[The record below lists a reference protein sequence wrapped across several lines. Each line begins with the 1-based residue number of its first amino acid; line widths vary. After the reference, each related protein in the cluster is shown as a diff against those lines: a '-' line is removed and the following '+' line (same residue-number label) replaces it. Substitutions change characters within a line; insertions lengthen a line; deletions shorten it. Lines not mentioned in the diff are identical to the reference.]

1 MLWFAL
7 ALLSPL
13 LYAVVNYADKYL
25 VGREVDDY
33 FGLPVFSM
41 ISGGVIGLALWAL
54 SGFAL
59 LPVVDVALLLAVGAL
74 GMWCIVPYFEALA
87 REEASFVIVTMQA
100 GPAMTLVL
108 AWTLLGER
116 LTGVQLL
123 GFVLLLGV
131 ALAVALKETTGG
143 WRLSVGF
150 WMVMLHNLMAS
161 GAEVLFKFVSEGQ
174 AVMPLLAFES
184 LGAALGGVV
193 LLVALPRMRRGF
205 VGLVRRSGRRTLGV
219 AGLNEVVYNV
229 ARGVGYW
236 AVALGPVAL
245 VSALQS
251 TQIVFGLALGWLL
264 AVALPGVFGAEM
276 KAGELA
282 RKLALGVVMLFGVW
296 LMG

>member
-1 MLWFAL
+1 MLWFGL

-13 LYAVVNYADKYL
+13 LYAVVNYVDKYL
-25 VGREVDDY
+25 VAREVDDH

-41 ISGGVIGLALWAL
+41 ISGGVIGLVLWAI
-54 SGFAL
+54 SGFVV
-59 LPVVDVALLLAVGAL
+59 LPVVDMVLLLAVGAL
-74 GMWCIVPYFEALA
+74 GMGCIVPYFEALA

-116 LTGVQLL
+116 LTGLQLL
-123 GFVLLLGV
+123 GFVLVLGV
-131 ALAVALKETTGG
+131 AVAVALKETTGG
-143 WRLSVGF
+143 WRLSTGF
-150 WMVMLHNLMAS
+150 WMMMLHNLMAS
-161 GAEVLFKFVSEGQ
+161 GAEVLFKFVSADQ
-174 AVMPLLAFES
+174 AVLPLLAFES

-193 LLVALPRMRRGF
+193 LLAVLPRMRRAF
-205 VGLVRRSGRRTLGV
+205 VGLVRQSGRRSLGV
-219 AGLNEVVYNV
+219 AGLNEVVYNA

-264 AVALPGVFGAEM
+264 AVALPGVFGS
-276 KAGELA
+276 ELRGGDVA
-282 RKLALGVVMLFGVW
+282 RKVALGAVMLVGVW
-296 LMG
+296 LVR